1 MKYLISGLV
10 FIVVLIY
17 AYPVLFGPSNVVKEV
32 DIFTEDENVVLQID
46 FDVPIR
52 YEDHFP
58 EKMGEILQVKFRLV
72 SLSNVTRKEVISPE
86 TLRPELV
93 DLISL
98 VNITFEGGVP
108 GGPLLTLLFSKP
120 VTYEVRE
127 DVQLKSL
134 FVVFSKVKLMNG
146 KS

>member
-17 AYPVLFGPSNVVKEV
+17 AYPVLFGPSNVVEGV
-32 DIFTEDENVVLQID
+32 DIFTEDENVILQID

-58 EKMGEILQVKFRLV
+58 ETSGEILQVKFRLV
-72 SLSNVTRKEVISPE
+72 SLSEVTRKEVISPE

-93 DLISL
+93 ELISL

-127 DVQLKSL
+127 DAQLKSV
-134 FVVFSKVKLMNG
+134 FIVFSKAKLMKN